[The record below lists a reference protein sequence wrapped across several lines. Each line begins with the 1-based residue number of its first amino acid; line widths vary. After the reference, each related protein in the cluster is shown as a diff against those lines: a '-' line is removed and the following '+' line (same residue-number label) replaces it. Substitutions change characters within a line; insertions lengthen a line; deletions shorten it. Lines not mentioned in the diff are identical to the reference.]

1 MFFGTLR
8 WRTSSILTDYNKV
21 TKQTTWDRPIAES
34 MKPQTKSKLNGEE
47 LVGETSI
54 VRDEIRSMH

>member
-1 MFFGTLR
+1 MEAAMDPRGGGVYY
-8 WRTSSILTDYNKV
+8 YNKV
-21 TKQTTWDRPIAES
+21 TKQTTWDRPIAEG
-34 MKPQTKSKLNGEE
+34 MKAQTKSKLNGEE